1 MAGTNPLDQQF
12 ERLGKHLPRAMRN
25 FGRWLRRPRLI
36 WVRIPAG
43 LLLIA
48 AGFLGFLPILGFW
61 MVPLGVII
69 IAQDVPFIR
78 RPIARALKWG
88 LDKWETRQKK
98 REQR

>member
-1 MAGTNPLDQQF
+1 MAGTDSLDQQF

-25 FGRWLRRPRLI
+25 FGRWLRQPHLI

-48 AGFLGFLPILGFW
+48 AGFVGFLPILGFW
-61 MVPLGVII
+61 MIPLGVII

-78 RPIARALKWG
+78 PPIARALKWG

-98 REQR
+98 RHRR